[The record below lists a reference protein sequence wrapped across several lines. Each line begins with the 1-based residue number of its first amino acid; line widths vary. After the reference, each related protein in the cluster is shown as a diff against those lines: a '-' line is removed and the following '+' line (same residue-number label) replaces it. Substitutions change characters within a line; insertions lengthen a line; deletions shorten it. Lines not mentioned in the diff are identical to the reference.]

1 MIRYLLTTVL
11 IIATLVLIITI
22 AGFLLNTIL
31 TLDSLTHYSVVI
43 VNGTGRFIG
52 IS

>member
-11 IIATLVLIITI
+11 IIATLILIITI

-31 TLDSLTHYSVVI
+31 TLDSLTHYSVSYT
-43 VNGTGRFIG
+43 NATGRFIG